1 MRELQASLITQ
12 AVREMAMSSNFNIG
26 EDVLEALKKAVHTE
40 ESPTGREILEQIIEN
55 DRIARSEQVPMCQD
69 TGFAVIL
76 LEVGQDVHI
85 QGDLREAVN
94 EGVRQGYKEGYLRK
108 SILGDPIKRVNTKDN
123 TPAVIHAEIVPG
135 DKVTV
140 RFAAKGGGSENMS
153 RIKMMPPSAGVEG
166 LKKFVTEAVA
176 EAGSNP
182 CPPII
187 VGVGIGGTFEQC
199 ALLAKKA
206 LFRKVGERNQDS
218 YYADLERELLILVN
232 KTGVGPQGLGGTTT
246 ALDVFVLT
254 YPCHIASFPAAVN
267 IQCHAARHEER
278 VL

>member
-1 MRELQASLITQ
+1 
-12 AVREMAMSSNFNIG
+12 MSSNFHIG
-26 EDVLEALKKAVHTE
+26 EDVLEALNKAVRTE

-55 DRIARSEQVPMCQD
+55 DRIARAEQVPMCQD
-69 TGFAVIL
+69 TGFAVVL

-123 TPAVIHAEIVPG
+123 TPAVIHAELVPG

-166 LKKFVTEAVA
+166 VKKFVVETVA
-176 EAGSNP
+176 DAGSNP
-182 CPPII
+182 CPPIL

-206 LFRKVGERNQDS
+206 LFRKVGERNSDP
-218 YYADLERELLILVN
+218 YYADLERELLTQVN
-232 KTGVGPQGLGGTTT
+232 RTGVGPQGLGGTNT

>member
-12 AVREMAMSSNFNIG
+12 ALREMAMSSNFNIG
-26 EDVLEALKKAVHTE
+26 EDVLEALKKAVRTE

-69 TGFAVIL
+69 TGFAVVL

-94 EGVRQGYKEGYLRK
+94 EGIRQGYKEGYLRK

-123 TPAVIHAEIVPG
+123 TPAVIHAELVPG

-166 LKKFVTEAVA
+166 VKKFVVETVA

-182 CPPII
+182 CPPIL

-206 LFRKVGERNQDS
+206 LFRKVGERNPDP
-218 YYADLERELLILVN
+218 YYADLERELLTLAN

>member
-26 EDVLEALKKAVHTE
+26 EDVLEALKKAVRTE

-55 DRIARSEQVPMCQD
+55 DRIAKAEQVPMCQD

-94 EGVRQGYKEGYLRK
+94 EGIRQGYKEGYLRK

-123 TPAVIHAEIVPG
+123 TPAVIHAEIVFG

-166 LKKFVTEAVA
+166 VKKFVVETVA

-182 CPPII
+182 CPPIL

-206 LFRKVGERNQDS
+206 LFRKVGERNPDP
-218 YYADLERELLILVN
+218 YYADLERELLTLAN

>member
-1 MRELQASLITQ
+1 MRELQASLITR
-12 AVREMAMSSNFNIG
+12 AVKEMATSANFNIG
-26 EDVLEALKKAVHTE
+26 EDILAALKKAVQSE

-55 DRIARSEQVPMCQD
+55 DRIARAEQVPMCQD
-69 TGFAVIL
+69 TGFAVVL
-76 LEVGQDVHI
+76 LEIGQDVHI

-123 TPAVIHAEIVPG
+123 TPAVIHAELVLG

-166 LKKFVTEAVA
+166 VKKFVVETVS

-182 CPPII
+182 CPPIL

-206 LFRKVGERNQDS
+206 LFRKVGERNPDP
-218 YYADLERELLILVN
+218 YYADLERELLTLVN

>member
-1 MRELQASLITQ
+1 MRELSASLITQ
-12 AVREMAMSSNFNIG
+12 AVKEMATSANFNIG
-26 EDVLEALKKAVHTE
+26 EDVLEALKKAVRTE
-40 ESPTGREILEQIIEN
+40 ESPTGREILGQIIEN
-55 DRIARSEQVPMCQD
+55 DRIARAEQVPMCQD

-76 LEVGQDVHI
+76 LEIGQDVHI

-123 TPAVIHAEIVPG
+123 TPAVIHTELVPG
-135 DKVTV
+135 EEVTV

-166 LKKFVTEAVA
+166 VKKFVVETVA

-187 VGVGIGGTFEQC
+187 VGVGIGGTFEHC
-199 ALLAKKA
+199 ALLAKRA
-206 LFRKVGERNQDS
+206 LFRKVGVRNPDP
-218 YYADLERELLILVN
+218 YYAELERELLTLVN

-254 YPCHIASFPAAVN
+254 YPCHIASFPTAVN

>member
-1 MRELQASLITQ
+1 MRELPASLITQ
-12 AVREMAMSSNFNIG
+12 AIREMAMSSNYHIG

-55 DRIARSEQVPMCQD
+55 DRIARAEQVPMCQD

-135 DKVTV
+135 DVVTV

-166 LKKFVTEAVA
+166 VKKFVVETVA

-182 CPPII
+182 CPPIL

-206 LFRKVGERNQDS
+206 LFRKVGERNPDP
-218 YYADLERELLILVN
+218 YYADLERELLLLVN

-246 ALDVFVLT
+246 ALEVFVLT

>member
-12 AVREMAMSSNFNIG
+12 AVREMATSSNFNIG
-26 EDVLEALKKAVHTE
+26 EDILAALKAAVKTE
-40 ESPTGREILEQIIEN
+40 ESPTGKEILEQIIEN
-55 DRIARSEQVPMCQD
+55 DKIAREEQVPMCQD
-69 TGFAVIL
+69 TGYAVIF
-76 LEVGQDVHI
+76 LEIGQDVHI
-85 QGDLREAVN
+85 QGDLKEAVN
-94 EGVRQGYKEGYLRK
+94 EGVRQGYKEGFLRK
-108 SILGDPIKRVNTKDN
+108 SILGDPIQRVNTKDN
-123 TPAVIHAEIVPG
+123 TPAVIHTEIVPG
-135 DKVTV
+135 EEVTV

-153 RIKMMPPSAGVEG
+153 KIKMMAPSAGVEG
-166 LKKFVTEAVA
+166 VKKFVVDSAA

-182 CPPII
+182 CPPILI
-187 VGVGIGGTFEQC
+187 GVGIGGTFEKC
-199 ALLAKKA
+199 AMLAKKA
-206 LFRKVGERNQDS
+206 LFRNVGERNPNP

-246 ALDVFVLT
+246 ALDVFVET

>member
-1 MRELQASLITQ
+1 MRELPASLITQ
-12 AVREMAMSSNFNIG
+12 AIREMAMSSNFNIG

-76 LEVGQDVHI
+76 LEIGQDVHI

-123 TPAVIHAEIVPG
+123 TPAVIHAELVPG

-166 LKKFVTEAVA
+166 VKKFVVETVA

-182 CPPII
+182 CPPIL

-206 LFRKVGERNQDS
+206 LFRKVGDRNPDP
-218 YYADLERELLILVN
+218 YYADLERELLTLAN
-232 KTGVGPQGLGGTTT
+232 KTGVGPQGLGGSTT

-278 VL
+278 IL

>member
-1 MRELQASLITQ
+1 MRELPATLITQ
-12 AVREMAMSSNFNIG
+12 AVREMAMSANFNIG
-26 EDVLEALKKAVHTE
+26 EDVLGALKGAIQTE
-40 ESPTGREILEQIIEN
+40 ESPTGREILEQIVEN
-55 DRIARSEQVPMCQD
+55 DRIAHCEQVPMCQD
-69 TGFAVIL
+69 TGFAVVL
-76 LEVGQDVHI
+76 LEIGQDVHI

-94 EGVRQGYKEGYLRK
+94 EGVRQGYKDGYLRK

-123 TPAVIHAEIVPG
+123 TPAVIHAELVPREE
-135 DKVTV
+135 VTV

-153 RIKMMPPSAGVEG
+153 RIKMMSPSAGVEG
-166 LKKFVTEAVA
+166 VKRFVVETVV

-182 CPPII
+182 CPPIL

-206 LFRKVGERNQDS
+206 LFRKVGERNPDP
-218 YYADLERELLILVN
+218 YYADLERELLALVN

-246 ALDVFVLT
+246 ALDAFVLT

>member
-1 MRELQASLITQ
+1 MRELPASLITQ
-12 AVREMAMSSNFNIG
+12 AIREMAMSSNFNIG
-26 EDVLEALKKAVHTE
+26 EDVLGALKKAVQTE

-55 DRIARSEQVPMCQD
+55 DRIAGEEKVPMCQD
-69 TGFAVIL
+69 TGFAVVL

-94 EGVRQGYKEGYLRK
+94 EGVRQGYQEGYLRK
-108 SILGDPIKRVNTKDN
+108 SILGDPIKRMNTKDN
-123 TPAVIHAEIVPG
+123 TPAVIHAELVPG

-166 LKKFVTEAVA
+166 VKKFVVETVA

-182 CPPII
+182 CPPIL

-206 LFRKVGERNQDS
+206 LFRKVGERNPDP
-218 YYADLERELLILVN
+218 YYADLERELLTLAN

>member
-1 MRELQASLITQ
+1 MREFKATLITQ

-26 EDVLEALKKAVHTE
+26 EDVLEALKKAAQTE

-55 DRIARSEQVPMCQD
+55 DRIARVEQVPMCQD

-166 LKKFVTEAVA
+166 VKKFVVETVS

-182 CPPII
+182 CPPIL

-206 LFRKVGERNQDS
+206 LFRKVGERNPDP
-218 YYADLERELLILVN
+218 YYADLERELLSLVN
-232 KTGVGPQGLGGTTT
+232 KTGVGPQGLGGTST

>member
-1 MRELQASLITQ
+1 
-12 AVREMAMSSNFNIG
+12 MSSNYHIG

-55 DRIARSEQVPMCQD
+55 DRIARAEQVPMCQD

-135 DKVTV
+135 DVVTV

-166 LKKFVTEAVA
+166 VKKFVVETVA

-182 CPPII
+182 CPPIL

-206 LFRKVGERNQDS
+206 LFRKVGERNPDP
-218 YYADLERELLILVN
+218 YYADLERELLLLVN

-246 ALDVFVLT
+246 ALEVFVLT

>member
-1 MRELQASLITQ
+1 
-12 AVREMAMSSNFNIG
+12 MSSNFNIG
-26 EDVLEALKKAVHTE
+26 EDVLGALKRAVQTE

-123 TPAVIHAEIVPG
+123 TPAVIHAELVPG
-135 DKVTV
+135 DKVIV

-166 LKKFVTEAVA
+166 VKKFVVETVA

-182 CPPII
+182 CPPIL

-206 LFRKVGERNQDS
+206 LFRKVGERNPDP
-218 YYADLERELLILVN
+218 YYADLERELLTLVN

-246 ALDVFVLT
+246 ALDVFVLA
-254 YPCHIASFPAAVN
+254 YPCHIASFPSAVN

>member
-1 MRELQASLITQ
+1 MRELQSSLITQ

-26 EDVLEALKKAVHTE
+26 EDVLEALKKAVRTE

-55 DRIARSEQVPMCQD
+55 DRIAKAEQVPMCQD

-123 TPAVIHAEIVPG
+123 TPAVIHAELVPG

-166 LKKFVTEAVA
+166 VKKFVVETVS

-182 CPPII
+182 CPPIL

-206 LFRKVGERNQDS
+206 LFRKVGERNPDP
-218 YYADLERELLILVN
+218 YYADLERELLSLVN
-232 KTGVGPQGLGGTTT
+232 RTGVGPQGLGGTTT
-246 ALDVFVLT
+246 ALVVFVLT